1 MECNNAEGFTRGS
14 HGMSTES
21 MRYDSHCHEMGLNA
35 CFTQDMKDQRMQ
47 MFEIDHTP
55 AVCSGSCDMKPGME
69 QEPGMMRC
77 RCVVGSHPVFIP
89 NCDPA
94 ATTAASGT
102 AAAAPMDCLQECACD
117 DTDADMVNG
126 ECVCREQN
134 MIMTFRGCRPEGN
147 Q

>member
-1 MECNNAEGFTRGS
+1 
-14 HGMSTES
+14 
-21 MRYDSHCHEMGLNA
+21 
-35 CFTQDMKDQRMQ
+35 MKDQRMP
-47 MFEIDHTP
+47 MFEVDHTS
-55 AVCSGSCDMKPGME
+55 AGVCHDSCMKPGME

-77 RCVVGSHPVFIP
+77 RCVVGAHPVFIP